1 MDKNPNLNQPAL
13 PRDLAMPQFHMA
25 QQAIGRVQELKDLH
39 PALLESHLPL
49 VITGIGGLGKT
60 TLAQMYWLE
69 HRGKYGHAAW
79 LSANVLFTAADEKR
93 VDNAEFFVSAFLD
106 HPQLKTNL
114 GLQFDLLQTPF
125 EQFQQMLA
133 VLAALPG
140 QHLLVVDNVPE
151 IAANY
156 LQELSY
162 LQNWRILFTSRDVLP
177 NTTRFK
183 LDTLSPAE
191 AVKLFERIYEQT
203 ISHDEAAETALA
215 DILRDIDYHTLTIEL
230 LAAYAREKKLALPA
244 LLDQLQK
251 EGLSKFDDYE
261 VSTPRFA
268 QQRDIAAHLRTL
280 FWLELAPAE
289 QEILRYCAILPTSN
303 VPLDAALVSEDRLC
317 ALFGKEDNEKDFKKL
332 LRRLARL
339 HWLVEKD
346 GGYRCHPVIAET
358 AKAQLKPDAENC
370 AVLLENVISLLIPD
384 EEKNESIINRAP
396 FAPLAEAVFKGLWKM
411 DGDFVEEDN
420 TVAFLAIWIGNL
432 FSGLGEYYKALEYSL
447 KALTIREKILTK
459 EHSDL
464 AVSYNNLA
472 VTYGALSEHQKRL
485 EYNLKALTIWE
496 KVLPKEHP
504 LLATSYNNLAVTY
517 GALSEHQKSFE
528 YSLKALAIRERVLP
542 PEHPDL
548 AQSYNNLAESYRDLG
563 DYQKSLEYNI
573 KALAILEKV
582 LPKEHPHL
590 GSSYNNLALT
600 YGALSEHQK
609 SLEYNLKALAI
620 WEKVLPKE
628 HPDLALSYNNLAWA
642 YYDLGDPYKAIT
654 FMRQALAI
662 LEKALPTTHPHI
674 AIAKRS
680 LATFEE
686 KQNSL

>member
-39 PALLESHLPL
+39 PALLASHLPL

-60 TLAQMYWLE
+60 TLAQMYWQR
-69 HRGKYGHAAW
+69 HRDEYNHAAW

-114 GLQFDLLQTPF
+114 GLQFDPLQTPF

-156 LQELSY
+156 LPELSC

-177 NTTRFK
+177 NTTRFR

-191 AVKLFERIYEQT
+191 AVKLFERIYEKT
-203 ISHDEAAETALA
+203 LSHDEAAETALA

-244 LLDQLQK
+244 LFDQLQK
-251 EGLSKFDDYE
+251 EGLSKLDDYE

-268 QQRDIAAHLRTL
+268 HQRDIAAHLRTL
-280 FWLELAPAE
+280 FWLELAAAE

-303 VPLDAALVSEDRLC
+303 VPLNQELVSEDNLC
-317 ALFGKEDNEKDFKKL
+317 ALFGKQDNEKDFKKL

-370 AVLLENVISLLIPD
+370 AVLLKNVTRLLMPD
-384 EEKNESIINRAP
+384 KKTNESIINRAP
-396 FAPLAEAVFKGLWKM
+396 FVPLAEAVFKGLWKM
-411 DGDFVEEDN
+411 DSDFAEEDN
-420 TVAFLAIWIGNL
+420 AVARLALWIGEL
-432 FSGLGEYYKALEYSL
+432 FRAFGESFKALDYDQ
-447 KALTIREKILTK
+447 KAITIREKILPE

-472 VTYGALSEHQKRL
+472 ATYSALGEYQKSL
-485 EYNLKALTIWE
+485 ECTLKALDIRE
-496 KVLPKEHP
+496 KILPKEH
-504 LLATSYNNLAVTY
+504 LDLTTSYNNLAETY
-517 GALSEHQKSFE
+517 
-528 YSLKALAIRERVLP
+528 RT
-542 PEHPDL
+542 
-548 AQSYNNLAESYRDLG
+548 LG
-563 DYQKSLEYNI
+563 DYQKSLEYHL
-573 KALAILEKV
+573 KAFAIGEKV
-582 LPKEHPHL
+582 LSKEHPHL
-590 GSSYNNLALT
+590 ATSYNNLAGT
-600 YGALSEHQK
+600 YDALGEHQK

-620 WEKVLPKE
+620 RENILSKE
-628 HPDLALSYNNLAWA
+628 HPDLAHSYNNLALTYDALGKHQKSLKYNLKALAIFENVLPADHPHLATSYNNIAWA
-642 YYDLGDPYKAIT
+642 YDALGNPDKAVT

-662 LEKALPTTHPHI
+662 LDKALPATHPHI
-674 AIAKRS
+674 AIVKRN

-686 KQNSL
+686 KLK